1 MTFNCSQ
8 MRGRYVNIFYP
19 GERTLQLCEL
29 KVFATT
35 RVTGDNVALRG
46 VATQSAEPT
55 SAGSTPDKAIDEH
68 PGPSY
73 PQETCASVSL
83 QDNPWWQLDLKSIY
97 RITVV
102 SIISNGRSEELD
114 GAEVRIGLRSDTSN
128 QR

>member
-1 MTFNCSQ
+1 MINTALKFHPEHLIASVYCFFLITAFMTLL
-8 MRGRYVNIFYP
+8 P
-19 GERTLQLCEL
+19 
-29 KVFATT
+29 
-35 RVTGDNVALRG
+35 DNVALRG